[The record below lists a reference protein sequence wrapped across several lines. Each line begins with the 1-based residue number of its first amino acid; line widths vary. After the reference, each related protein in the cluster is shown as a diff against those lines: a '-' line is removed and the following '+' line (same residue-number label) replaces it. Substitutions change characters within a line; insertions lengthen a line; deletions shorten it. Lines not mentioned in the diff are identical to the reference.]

1 MDDTS
6 SEDEDAPVIAK
17 ENEEKT
23 DDALDKT
30 STKDGDTRSD
40 VKKRLKK
47 VKAFQY
53 IEEGWDE
60 SFAKKSVKSLRSM
73 VKLEAEKALKN
84 KQGNEDKGKQ
94 S

>member
-6 SEDEDAPVIAK
+6 SEDENAPVVTK
-17 ENEEKT
+17 ENDEKN
-23 DDALDKT
+23 DNALDKT

-73 VKLEAEKALKN
+73 VKLEAEKALN
-84 KQGNEDKGKQ
+84 DKQGNED
-94 S
+94 